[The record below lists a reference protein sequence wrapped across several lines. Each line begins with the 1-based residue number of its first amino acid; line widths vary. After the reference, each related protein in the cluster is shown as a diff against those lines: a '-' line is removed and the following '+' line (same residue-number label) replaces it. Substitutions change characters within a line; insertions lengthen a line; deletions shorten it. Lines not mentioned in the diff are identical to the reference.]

1 MKKLC
6 ITLVAFLVA
15 VSLTGTAVAQS
26 KPAKTTPPASSSA
39 SAEKPAK
46 ASAPAK
52 RHQFTGE
59 VTALDSAKSTLTV
72 KGRGKEM
79 SFSAT
84 GKAAKSLAD
93 IKTGD
98 KVTVHYIEADGKFT
112 ATSIKK
118 AVAATK
124 TEKSPKK
131 GKAPAKSTGS

>member
-15 VSLTGTAVAQS
+15 LSLTGAALAQA
-26 KPAKTTPPASSSA
+26 KPAKTT
-39 SAEKPAK
+39 K

-79 SFSAT
+79 TFSAT

-98 KVTVHYIEADGKFT
+98 KVTVHYTEADGKFT

-124 TEKSPKK
+124 TEKPPKK